1 MSQGTKREYLEIVR
15 LRYRAAKRGLKTVIL
30 DEFCANTGFNR
41 KYAIRL
47 IGSGLKE
54 KKNSGRKPVYSKSAF
69 FHLKRMWLLSHQPCS
84 KRMVGLMRNWLPFY
98 LAPAEV
104 KTELFLMSA
113 ATIDRLLRPHRAL
126 ELRKKRTGTKPGRLL
141 KTVIPIK
148 PFNYNITRPGFVEAD
163 TVAHCGGSL
172 LGDFIWS
179 LTFTD
184 TLTGWTENRGVWG
197 KGALNTLEAIK
208 DIEKEI
214 PFSIEAFNSDNG
226 SEFLNHHL
234 IRYFTRDGAT
244 PEQRKFLMTRSRS
257 YRKND
262 NCHVEQKN
270 WTSVREIFGYE
281 RFDFKELLVAM
292 NDIYKNEH
300 RLLINFFFP
309 QMKLKTKLRVGAKYK
324 RTYDKPQTP
333 YERLVASGTLS
344 KKKHEELQTLMAG
357 LNPFELMKRR
367 ESKLKA
373 FFELK
378 RKLQSSRELDPAL

>member
-1 MSQGTKREYLEIVR
+1 MSQQTKREYLEIIR
-15 LRYRAAKRGLKTVIL
+15 LRYRAAARGLKTIIL
-30 DEFCANTGFNR
+30 DEFCANTKLNR

-47 IGSGLKE
+47 IKSGLKT
-54 KKNSGRKPVYSKSAF
+54 KKNSGRKAFYSQSAF
-69 FHLKRMWLLSHQPCS
+69 SHLKRIWLLSEQPCS

-98 LAPAEV
+98 LCPTEV
-104 KTELFLMSA
+104 KKQLYLMSP
-113 ATIDRLLRPHRAL
+113 ATIDRLLRPFRAI
-126 ELRKKRTGTKPGRLL
+126 EGRKKRTGTKPGRLL
-141 KTVIPIK
+141 KTIIPIK
-148 PFNYNITRPGFVEAD
+148 PFNYNITKPGFVEAD

-184 TLTGWTENRGVWG
+184 TLSGWTENRGVWG
-197 KGALNTLEAIK
+197 KGSLNTLEAIK
-208 DIEKEI
+208 DIEQAI
-214 PFSIEAFNSDNG
+214 PFSIEAFNCDNG
-226 SEFLNHHL
+226 SEFLNYHL
-234 IRYFTRDGAT
+234 INYFTRDGAT
-244 PEQRKFLMTRSRS
+244 PEQKRFLMTRSRS

-281 RFDFKELLVAM
+281 RFDFKELLTAI

-300 RLLINFFFP
+300 RLLINFFMP
-309 QMKLKTKLRVGAKYK
+309 QMKLKTKLRVGATYK

-333 YERLVASGTLS
+333 YERLVASGALT
-344 KKKHEELQTLMAG
+344 KEKHEELEKLFKS

-378 RKLQSSRELDPAL
+378 RKLQSTRDLDPAL